1 MNPRDSTE
9 PASTTTGVMTAV
21 KPPLVERVRTAV
33 TGHLGAG
40 LDRDRKGLGSIARA
54 GVATCVAYLIAHF
67 IWGHPF
73 PFFAAIAA
81 FVIIGVSSTEKKVRK
96 VLEMAAGVM
105 CGVLLG
111 ELARA
116 TIGSGFWQIAVVVV
130 TAGLLAR
137 LIDSGIVFTMQMSIQ
152 SLLVTVMPLTPSM
165 SPGTRIVDAL
175 TGVVVAIVVH
185 LLTSGDP
192 RRAQKQ
198 AAHSLYRALED
209 ALTQMSLAAR
219 SGDVR
224 VATAAL
230 SQIRTSSQELV
241 DEWKVANNAAE
252 EISTYSPTHL
262 RHAGDVERLRHLLVG
277 SDRAVRN
284 VRVIARREVEFL
296 DVVKG
301 RSNHS
306 RLADAFLA
314 ANDAARALRRAID
327 SGADFTE
334 ARRALRMFCS
344 YLTPD
349 TLLRSDNGERL
360 GRVDHFEGVALVI
373 QLRSLAI
380 DLLEATGLEHKDAQR
395 FLPSLLIAA
404 DGDTIGPRPLTREM
418 SAVEPPATTEALELL
433 ITDRSDPGRRRP

>member
-1 MNPRDSTE
+1 MSGTE
-9 PASTTTGVMTAV
+9 PKATTTGIDTP
-21 KPPLVERVRTAV
+21 KPPLSDRVRAAISSRI
-33 TGHLGAG
+33 GEG
-40 LDRDRKGLGSIARA
+40 LERDRKGLGSIGRA
-54 GVATCVAYLIAHF
+54 GVATAVAYLFAHF
-67 IWGHPF
+67 VWGHQF

-96 VLEMAAGVM
+96 VLEMSTGVM

-116 TIGSGFWQIAVVVV
+116 TIGSGTWQIAVVVV

-165 SPGTRIVDAL
+165 SPGGRILDAL
-175 TGVVVAIVVH
+175 TGVVVGILVH

-192 RRAQKQ
+192 RRGQQ
-198 AAHSLYRALED
+198 SAAHSLYRALED

-219 SGDVR
+219 TGDVKI
-224 VATAAL
+224 ASAAL
-230 SQIRTSSQELV
+230 SQIRTTSQELV
-241 DEWKVANNAAE
+241 DEWRIANNAAE
-252 EISTYSPTHL
+252 EIATFSPTHL
-262 RHAGDVERLRHLLVG
+262 RRANDVGRLQHLLIG

-284 VRVIARREVEFL
+284 VRVIARHEVAFL
-296 DVVKG
+296 ESVKG
-301 RSNHS
+301 RSSHA
-306 RLADAFLA
+306 RLADALLA
-314 ANDAARALRRAID
+314 AHDAAVALREAVD
-327 SGADFTE
+327 SDGDFTD
-334 ARRALRMFCS
+334 ARRALRIFCS
-344 YLTPD
+344 YLTPE
-349 TLLRSDNGERL
+349 TMLRSDDGTRL

-380 DLLEATGLEHKDAQR
+380 DLLEATGLDHRDAQR

-433 ITDRSDPGRRRP
+433 ITDRSDPDRRRG

>member
-1 MNPRDSTE
+1 MSRE
-9 PASTTTGVMTAV
+9 PSTTTTGMPTPA
-21 KPPLVERVRTAV
+21 PPLRERVRSAIRERI
-33 TGHLGAG
+33 GDG
-40 LDRDRKGLGSIARA
+40 LDRDRRGLGSIARA
-54 GVATCVAYLIAHF
+54 GLATSIAYVVAHF
-67 IWGHPF
+67 VWGHPF

-111 ELARA
+111 ELARG
-116 TIGSGFWQIAVVVV
+116 TIGSGTWQIAVVVV
-130 TAGLLAR
+130 VAGLLAR

-152 SLLVTVMPLTPSM
+152 SLLVTVMPLTPTM
-165 SPGTRIVDAL
+165 SPAGRMLDAF
-175 TGVVVAIVVH
+175 TGVVIAIIIH
-185 LLTSGDP
+185 LLTTGDP
-192 RRAQKQ
+192 RRAQKE

-219 SGDVR
+219 AGDVR
-224 VATAAL
+224 VASAAL
-230 SQIRTSSQELV
+230 SQIRSTSQDFV
-241 DEWKVANNAAE
+241 DEWRIANNAAE
-252 EISTYSPTHL
+252 EISTFSPTHL
-262 RHAGDVERLRHLLVG
+262 RHASDVGRLQHLLIG

-296 DVVKG
+296 QVVKG
-301 RSNHS
+301 RSTHG
-306 RLADAFLA
+306 RLADAMLA
-314 ANDAARALRRAID
+314 ANDAAVALREAID
-327 SGADFTE
+327 SDNDFTD

-344 YLTPD
+344 YLTPE
-349 TLLRSDNGERL
+349 TLLRSDSGERL

-380 DLLEATGLEHKDAQR
+380 DLLEATGLEHKDALQ

-404 DGDTIGPRPLTREM
+404 DGDTIGPRPLTQEM

-433 ITDRSDPGRRRP
+433 ITDRSDPDRRRR